1 MDLVPILA
9 VSGSIL
15 VVLIPIAGLTA
26 RFALKPLIESITDAM
41 RVRQQGGHV
50 QGMERRMAK
59 LEQELAALRGEV
71 RKVAD
76 GAAFDRELAGPAP
89 PETPRIGP

>member
-41 RVRQQGGHV
+41 RVRQGGDV

-59 LEQELAALRGEV
+59 
-71 RKVAD
+71 
-76 GAAFDRELAGPAP
+76 
-89 PETPRIGP
+89 RIGP